1 MPALE
6 AERMGTSPPDDLHL
20 NQLAAMEDQLGHR
33 ASAVELKVEELRFAY
48 LTGDPVEIG
57 PLHHDLAVLL
67 GRLDSASPRVLANYL
82 ASALLAHRT
91 DAPTL
96 AVEIDKLAMF
106 AFAHG
111 LPGRI
116 ELDDICVLAEETR
129 GVRLHDLLAR
139 VPRRAPD
146 ELQLIA
152 DRALRRAQ
160 QTMEDW
166 TPLMTAVVLR
176 ATGDAD
182 VAEQLEAG
190 LTDLEQN
197 ADSEPMVRALRRVL
211 AGERGAELLEGL
223 GLLPF
228 GIVSKVLD
236 ALSAPG
242 RAES

>member
-1 MPALE
+1 
-6 AERMGTSPPDDLHL
+6 MGTLPPDDLHL
-20 NQLAAMEDQLGHR
+20 NQLAAMEDQLGHH
-33 ASAVELKVEELRFAY
+33 ASAVELKIEELRFAY
-48 LTGDPVEIG
+48 LEGDPVVVG

-82 ASALLAHRT
+82 ASAVLAHRT
-91 DAPTL
+91 EAPTL
-96 AVEIDKLAMF
+96 ATEIDKLAMF

-116 ELDDICVLAEETR
+116 ELDDVCALVEET
-129 GVRLHDLLAR
+129 GGMRLRDLLAR
-139 VPRRAPD
+139 VPKRAPD
-146 ELQLIA
+146 ELQQIA
-152 DRALRRAQ
+152 DRALRRAH

-176 ATGDAD
+176 ATGDVT

-211 AGERGAELLEGL
+211 AGERGADLLAGL

-236 ALSAPG
+236 SISARG